1 MNSLSKIDFKKTVT
15 DVMKSRWILVLFVV
29 VGYLAYTSSVKSLAV
44 DVSRGYEGA
53 TVNVSNDMDW
63 YDDAVDSYEDKTG
76 ETLPTSGVT
85 YVTNY
90 LGDVNFWGPKTNSVE
105 DNGVETNGE
114 VSLKRFMNHPLIL
127 QNQGYRLQGIIVK
140 KLRLVKGHV
149 DIMTVRTKYGIV
161 KIFYEGGLP
170 NPIQGEKVS
179 ITGTVLGN
187 ETVNG
192 DVQPIMVSSRNATK
206 LISK

>member
-1 MNSLSKIDFKKTVT
+1 MNSLSKIDFKKTIT

-29 VGYLAYTSSVKSLAV
+29 VGYIAYTSSVKSLAV

-53 TVNVSNDMDW
+53 TVNVSKDIDW
-63 YDDAVDSYEDKTG
+63 YNDAVDSYEDKTG
-76 ETLPTSGVT
+76 DKLPSSGVT
-85 YVTNY
+85 YVTSYPGN
-90 LGDVNFWGPKTNSVE
+90 VNVWGPNTTSE
-105 DNGVETNGE
+105 DEDGVETNEE
-114 VSLKRFMNHPLIL
+114 VSLKQFMNHPLIL
-127 QNQGYRLQGIIVK
+127 QNQGYRLQGTIVK
-140 KLRLVKGHV
+140 KLRLVKGPI
-149 DIMTVRTKYGIV
+149 DIVTIRTKYGIV

-170 NPIQGEKVS
+170 NPIRGEKVS

-192 DVQPIMVSSRNATK
+192 DLQPIMVSSRNATK